1 MRLIIIAACI
11 REFFHGR
18 PVKIYAK
25 IPLFKFFIRF
35 LNTFSRLKMTEAA
48 TESNN

>member
-1 MRLIIIAACI
+1 MRLIIVAACI
-11 REFFHGR
+11 REFFDGR

-35 LNTFSRLKMTEAA
+35 LNTITAIE
-48 TESNN
+48 ND